1 MLDISRPKWYQT
13 YIVIQTMTDAGRRHG
28 AASAIGRM
36 GERIMNAPTRR
47 LKPAYKLDKSTAH
60 YKRALDVMPL
70 GVSSNFR
77 FWGEGKTVYVKRGR
91 GARIWDLDDN
101 VYVDYRLG
109 YGPAILGHCHPDVD
123 AAAREG
129 QQVGTV
135 FALGTEREVTV
146 AELIR

>member
-1 MLDISRPKWYQT
+1 MPG
-13 YIVIQTMTDAGRRHG
+13 DAMGRLQRSVG
-28 AASAIGRM
+28 W
-36 GERIMNAPTRR
+36 ERIMNAPTRR

-101 VYVDYRLG
+101 VYVDYRLR
-109 YGPAILGHCHPDVD
+109 YGPAIFGHCHPAVG

-129 QQVGTV
+129 QQV
-135 FALGTEREVTV
+135 
-146 AELIR
+146 